1 MDEIKPRIHDQP
13 AIDGKTQKAEETR
26 KRILEAALRL
36 FMEEGYEKATM
47 RRIAQD
53 AGLTP
58 GATYYHFPSK
68 ENIVFHFYESSFAD
82 HVAAVD
88 RILETERGLRERL
101 SGVIAAHLK
110 VAEPFH
116 SISKALYRT
125 AADPAHPLSP
135 FSAESKSLR
144 DKNIGIFA
152 RALEG
157 HTSGLTKPVR
167 EKLPELLWLYKMGV
181 ILFWLYDDSPE
192 QAKTYRF
199 LDQTSDILVK
209 IIRLSKVPGVGSFAN
224 RLVKLVDDF
233 KPWKE

>member
-1 MDEIKPRIHDQP
+1 MAESKHTQDARPQDARP
-13 AIDGKTQKAEETR
+13 QKADETR
-26 KRILEAALRL
+26 KRILDAALRL
-36 FMEEGYEKATM
+36 FMEEGYDKATM
-47 RRIAQD
+47 RRIAED

-58 GATYYHFPSK
+58 GATYYHFASK
-68 ENIVFHFYESSFAD
+68 ENIVFQFYEDSFAG
-82 HVAAVD
+82 HVTEVD
-88 RILETERGLRERL
+88 RILKEEKGLRERL
-101 SGVIAAHLK
+101 AGVIAAHLK
-110 VAEPFH
+110 VAVPFH

-125 AADPAHPLSP
+125 AADPSHPLSP
-135 FSAESKSLR
+135 FSAESKPLR
-144 DKNIGIFA
+144 DKNIAIFA

-157 HTSGLTKPVR
+157 HTTGLTKPVR

-192 QAKTYRF
+192 QAKTYKF
-199 LDQTSDILVK
+199 LDQTADILVK

>member
-1 MDEIKPRIHDQP
+1 MDEIKPAD
-13 AIDGKTQKAEETR
+13 AKLQKADETR
-26 KRILEAALRL
+26 KRILDASLRL
-36 FMEEGYEKATM
+36 FMEEGFDKATM
-47 RRIAQD
+47 RRIAEA

-58 GATYYHFPSK
+58 GAAYYHFPSK
-68 ENIVFHFYESSFAD
+68 ESIVFEYYQGSFD
-82 HVAAVD
+82 EHVAEVD
-88 RILETERGLRERL
+88 RILAKEKGLRERI

-110 VAEPFH
+110 VAQPFH

-125 AADPAHPLSP
+125 ASDPSHPLSP
-135 FSAESKSLR
+135 FSPESKPLR
-144 DKNIGIFA
+144 DKNIAIFA

-157 HTSGLTKPVR
+157 HTTGLTKPVLA
-167 EKLPELLWLYKMGV
+167 KLPELLWLYKMGV

-192 QAKTYRF
+192 QAKTYKF